1 MVNSLEL
8 VDVHKKYS
16 HLMAVNDVSFN
27 LPTGS
32 LVALVGHN
40 GAGKSTLIKL
50 MLGLIHP
57 TSGEILLHGQRLDT
71 KKAMSARKKIGFLP
85 ESVVFEGAMSGREI
99 LEFFSRL
106 KGADITKSM
115 QLFDLVGL
123 DHAMDNKVKTY
134 SKGMRQRLG
143 LAQALI
149 GEPDI
154 LLLDEPTSGLDPA
167 AQRHFYDIVNDL
179 KAKGA
184 SILICSHSLTELEAQ
199 ADMVAMMN
207 SGNLMIC
214 ATMEQ
219 LRKKANIPINIRI
232 HTDRGENIKIADKLT
247 VNNIKP
253 SYINATHVEIAID
266 NHDKMAMLKQLSN
279 LDENIIDIDVE
290 TPSLDKL
297 YAAFCQREEAG
308 QGQ

>member
-8 VDVHKKYS
+8 INIHKKYTN
-16 HLMAVNDVSFN
+16 LMAVNDVSFN

-50 MLGLIHP
+50 MLGLIRP
-57 TSGEILLHGQRLDT
+57 TSGEILLHGQALDT
-71 KKAMSARKKIGFLP
+71 KQAMLARKKIGFLP
-85 ESVVFEGAMSGREI
+85 ESVTFEGAMTGREI
-99 LEFFSRL
+99 LKFFARL
-106 KGADITKSM
+106 KDADIKKTM

-123 DHAMDNKVKTY
+123 EYAIDNKVKTY

-184 SILICSHSLTELEAQ
+184 SILICSHALTELEAQ

-207 SGNLMIC
+207 SGRLMVC
-214 ATMEQ
+214 ATMDQ
-219 LRKKANIPINIRI
+219 LRKKADIPTNIRI
-232 HTDRGENIKIADKLT
+232 HTGAGASSKIANKLT
-247 VNNIKP
+247 KNNIKP
-253 SYINATHVEIAID
+253 SYINATYID
-266 NHDKMAMLKQLSN
+266 ITIGTNDKMAMLKQLSN
-279 LDENIIDIDVE
+279 LDDNIMDIDVDA
-290 TPSLDKL
+290 PSLDRL
-297 YAAFCQREEAG
+297 YAAFCKVEEAG
-308 QGQ
+308 QR